1 MSRIR
6 AVAFDFNGTLS
17 RDEPIL
23 FAVYRELFAEHGCP
37 LSPDDYYGALA
48 GLPAERI
55 IGTWLGVEGKSRAA
69 LVEERS
75 ERYLEL
81 CGDGASVSP
90 AVRAAVAYA
99 AARVPVAV
107 VSGAFRREIEPVL
120 AAAGLAEC
128 VQVIVAVE
136 DGPSGKASPGRLP
149 PRRRATRPRAP
160 PSRCRRLRG
169 HGDRSLR
176 RQSGGTAL
184 RRRARN
190 EPTGP
195 TPRGRRDRRGD
206 RRRGRRE
213 DAQPRYAAA
222 PRLKSP
228 RAITS
233 RWISLVPSQI
243 RSTRSSR

>member
-69 LVEERS
+69 LVEERI

-136 DGPSGKASPGRLP
+136 DGLPAKPAPDVYLRAVERLGRGLLPADVVAFEDTEIGVSAAKAAGLRCVAVLGTSLPDRLRGADEIVEAIDVEVVARMLSPG
-149 PRRRATRPRAP
+149 TRPR
-160 PSRCRRLRG
+160 
-169 HGDRSLR
+169 
-176 RQSGGTAL
+176 
-184 RRRARN
+184 RA
-190 EPTGP
+190 
-195 TPRGRRDRRGD
+195 
-206 RRRGRRE
+206 
-213 DAQPRYAAA
+213 
-222 PRLKSP
+222 
-228 RAITS
+228 
-233 RWISLVPSQI
+233 
-243 RSTRSSR
+243 